1 MKISGKTGV
10 CAVIGDPVEHS
21 LSPVMHNAAFKK
33 LGLNLVYVAFKV
45 TRNGLKDAIS
55 GARSLGLR
63 GLNVTMPHK
72 KAVISY
78 LDETDSTAEAIG
90 AVNTILNN
98 QGKLIGYNTDG
109 NGAMIALK
117 ENGVSTEEKKMLIL
131 GAGGAAK
138 AIAFQ
143 AAQEVEELVILNRTS
158 EKAEKLAELLFKK
171 FGKKVKGGALSAEVL
186 KEELKTTDILVNA
199 TSVGMHPDVNRSP
212 VPSDLLRRDL
222 CVMDIIYNPLETK
235 LVKAAKSVGAKVVLG
250 LEMLL
255 YQGAVAFEIWTN
267 CPAPVDVMK
276 EAALNKLAEQGVTV
290 EGKS

>member
-1 MKISGKTGV
+1 MKISGKTRV
-10 CAVIGDPVEHS
+10 CAIIGDPVEHS
-21 LSPVMHNAAFKK
+21 LSPVMHNAAFKE
-33 LGLNLVYVAFKV
+33 LGLNLVYVAFTV
-45 TRNGLKDAIS
+45 TRKELKDAVL

-72 KAVISY
+72 NAVMNY
-78 LDETDSTAEAIG
+78 LDETDSTAKAIG

-98 QGKLIGYNTDG
+98 QRKLIGYNTDG
-109 NGAMIALK
+109 KGAMIALQ
-117 ENGVSTEEKKMLIL
+117 ENGIYPEEKKMLLL

-158 EKAEKLAELLFKK
+158 EKATKLAELLCKK

-186 KEELKTTDILVNA
+186 KEELKNADILVNA
-199 TSVGMHPDVNRSP
+199 TSVGMHPDVNVSP
-212 VPSDLLRRDL
+212 VPPDLLRRDL
-222 CVMDIIYNPLETK
+222 CVMDIIYNPFETK
-235 LVKAAKSVGAKVVLG
+235 LVKDAKAVGAKVVLG

-255 YQGAVAFEIWTN
+255 YQGAVSFEIWTN
-267 CPAPVDVMK
+267 CPAPVDVMRK
-276 EAALNKLAEQGVTV
+276 AALNKLAEQGVTV

>member
-1 MKISGKTGV
+1 
-10 CAVIGDPVEHS
+10 
-21 LSPVMHNAAFKK
+21 
-33 LGLNLVYVAFKV
+33 VAFTV
-45 TRNGLKDAIS
+45 TTKELKDAVL

-72 KAVISY
+72 NAVMNY
-78 LDETDSTAEAIG
+78 LDETDSPAKAIG

-109 NGAMIALK
+109 NGAMIALQ
-117 ENGVSTEEKKMLIL
+117 ENGISPEEKKMLII

-143 AAQEVEELVILNRTS
+143 AAQEVEELIILNRTS
-158 EKAEKLAELLFKK
+158 EKAEKLAELLCKK
-171 FGKKVKGGALSAEVL
+171 FGKKVKGGTLSAEVL

-199 TSVGMHPDVNRSP
+199 TSVGMHPDFNMSP
-212 VPSDLLRRDL
+212 VPSDLLRRNL

-235 LVKAAKSVGAKVVLG
+235 LVKDAKAVGAKVVSG

-267 CPAPVDVMK
+267 CPAPVEVMK
-276 EAALNKLAEQGVTV
+276 KAALNKLAEQGVHH
-290 EGKS
+290 

>member
-1 MKISGKTGV
+1 MAINGKTRV
-10 CAVIGDPVEHS
+10 CAVIGDPIEHS
-21 LSPVMHNAAFKK
+21 LSPVMHNAAFQK
-33 LGLNLVYVAFKV
+33 LGLNLVYVAFNV

-72 KAVISY
+72 KAVMSY

-98 QGKLIGYNTDG
+98 QGKLVGYNTDG
-109 NGAMIALK
+109 KGAMIALQ
-117 ENGVSTEEKKMLIL
+117 ENGVYPEEKKMLLL

-158 EKAEKLAELLFKK
+158 EKATKLAELLCKK
-171 FGKKVKGGALSAEVL
+171 FGKKVKGGALSVEVL
-186 KEELKTTDILVNA
+186 KEEMKTADVLVNA

-222 CVMDIIYNPLETK
+222 CVMDIIYNPFETR
-235 LVKAAKSVGAKVVLG
+235 LVKDAKAVGAKVVLG

-255 YQGAVAFEIWTN
+255 YQGAVSFEIWTN

-276 EAALNKLAEQGVTV
+276 KAALDKLAEQGVTV

>member
-1 MKISGKTGV
+1 MKISGKTRV
-10 CAVIGDPVEHS
+10 CAIIGDPVEHS
-21 LSPVMHNAAFKK
+21 LSPVMHNAAFKE
-33 LGLNLVYVAFKV
+33 LGLNLVYVAFTV
-45 TRNGLKDAIS
+45 TRNELKDAIS
-55 GARSLGLR
+55 GARSLGLL

-72 KAVISY
+72 NAVITY
-78 LDETDSTAEAIG
+78 LDETDSTAKAMG

-109 NGAMIALK
+109 VGALRALK
-117 ENGVSTEEKKMLIL
+117 ENGISPDGKRMLLL

-158 EKAEKLAELLFKK
+158 EKAEKLAEVLRRE
-171 FGKKVKGGALSAEVL
+171 FGKRVNGGALSAEVL
-186 KEELKTTDILVNA
+186 KKEMKDADILVNA

-235 LVKAAKSVGAKVVLG
+235 LVTDAKAVGAKVVSG

-267 CPAPVDVMK
+267 CPAPVEVMK
-276 EAALNKLAEQGVTV
+276 KAALSKLAEQGVHH
-290 EGKS
+290 